1 MLDLRFI
8 ESNLEK
14 VKANLA
20 QRGGGADLVANLDR
34 LNNLNIQR
42 KELIQITD
50 QLKNQRN
57 QISKEFGLLKK
68 KGEDVGEL
76 SKTMSSLKEKLDVD
90 DKALSDLETQVQELL
105 LSFPN
110 LLSSDVPAGKDESE
124 NKEVARW
131 GSPRVFDF
139 TPKAH
144 WEIGENLDII
154 DLKRGAK
161 LTGSRFYVLKNY
173 GAKLERA
180 LINFFLDQYGG
191 KGYEE
196 VWTPFMVNRKTM
208 TGTGQL
214 PKFEEELF
222 KIEGLDYFLIP
233 TAEVPVTNLYADE
246 ILCAQNLPQK
256 HCCFTACFRKE
267 AGSYG
272 KDTRGIIRVHQFN
285 KVELVKFTRPE
296 NSESEHALLL
306 KDISG
311 SLELLGLPYRVMLLC
326 SGDTGFS
333 AQKCYDIEVWLPS
346 EQKYREISSISNF
359 GEFQARRA
367 SIRYQ
372 AEDGKKAFV
381 HTLNGSGLAVGRTM
395 VAILENYQNPD
406 GSVTIPEALV
416 PYMGG
421 VKIIGGKA

>member
-1 MLDLRFI
+1 MLDLKFI
-8 ESNLEK
+8 ESNLEQ
-14 VKANLA
+14 VKSNLS
-20 QRGGGADLVANLDR
+20 QRGGGAELVANIER
-34 LNNLNIQR
+34 LNSLNIRR

-68 KGEDVGEL
+68 KGEDVSEL
-76 SKTMSSLKEKLDVD
+76 SKSMASLKEKLDGD
-90 DKALSDLETQVQELL
+90 DKALSELENQVQELL

-110 LLSSDVPAGKDESE
+110 LLTADVPAGRDETE
-124 NKEVARW
+124 NKEVSRW
-131 GSPRVFDF
+131 GSPRSFDF

-214 PKFEEELF
+214 PKFEDELF

-233 TAEVPVTNLYADE
+233 TAEVPVTNLYAEE
-246 ILCAQNLPQK
+246 ILPLSTLPLK

-296 NSESEHALLL
+296 DSDNEHAKLL
-306 KDISG
+306 KDITA
-311 SLELLGLPYRVMLLC
+311 SLEILDLPYRVMLLC

-359 GEFQARRA
+359 GDFQARRA

-372 AEDGKKAFV
+372 AEDGKKPFV

-406 GSVTIPEALV
+406 GSVTIPEALI